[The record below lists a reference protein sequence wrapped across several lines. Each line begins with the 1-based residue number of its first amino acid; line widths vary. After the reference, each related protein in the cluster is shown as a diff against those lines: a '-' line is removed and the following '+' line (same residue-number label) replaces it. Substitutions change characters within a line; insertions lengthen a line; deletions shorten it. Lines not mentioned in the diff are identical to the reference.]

1 MVSPSWL
8 LVSRKARVLT
18 QTSAATGYAVF
29 MFMLAMWIMLRDR
42 KHRQV
47 NYALVGAGCSLMVL
61 ATAVRGR
68 VSSHVVASP

>member
-1 MVSPSWL
+1 M
-8 LVSRKARVLT
+8 LT
-18 QTSAATGYAVF
+18 QMSFATGYAVF

-61 ATAVRGR
+61 ATAVRGP
-68 VSSHVVASP
+68 VSSPIHTSP

>member
-1 MVSPSWL
+1 M
-8 LVSRKARVLT
+8 LT
-18 QTSAATGYAVF
+18 QMSFATGYAVL

-61 ATAVRGR
+61 ATAVRGP
-68 VSSHVVASP
+68 VSSPIHTSP